1 MTNKNYQAES
11 KTAIVLNPCT
21 KTIIDL
27 NIKNLPS
34 DSYINHYRQLGNGTA
49 ILDTA
54 EQLNLYLA
62 AYGDMHYE
70 KLNQA
75 FSTLFSNCD
84 FNGKQAEVIDWGCGQ
99 AFASCVLLDFIRQN
113 KINVD
118 LSKFILIEPSKVA
131 LQRGL
136 EHIEIISQRVP
147 KPVTYAVNEK
157 ADTSLLLGSNKNIS
171 NVKIHL
177 FSNLLDIHTLSL
189 DKVFNNIVS
198 NFTGENY
205 FVCVSPINGSR
216 LLSFCNMFENR
227 DLISTNGNSINLE
240 IFRPSS
246 MKKINKSVS
255 RIEYI
260 FKVNLQTK

>member
-1 MTNKNYQAES
+1 MTNKSYQAEITVA
-11 KTAIVLNPCT
+11 TASNPCT
-21 KTIIDL
+21 KALIDL
-27 NIKNLPS
+27 NIKNLSS
-34 DSYINHYRQLGNGTA
+34 DSYAKYYRQLENGTA

-62 AYGDMHYE
+62 AYGDMHHE

-75 FSTLFSNCD
+75 YSTLFSNCN
-84 FNGKQAEVIDWGCGQ
+84 FNGVQAEVIDWGCGQ

-113 KINVD
+113 KINID

-136 EHIEIISQRVP
+136 EHIEAISQRVP
-147 KPVTYAVNEK
+147 KPTTFAVNEK
-157 ADTSLLLGSNKNIS
+157 ADSSLLLGNNRNSSNI
-171 NVKIHL
+171 KIHL

-189 DKVFNNIVS
+189 GKVFNNIIS
-198 NFTGENY
+198 NFAGENY

-216 LLSFCNMFENR
+216 LLSFCKMFDAK
-227 DLISTNGNSINLE
+227 DLISTNGSSINLE
-240 IFRPSS
+240 IFRPSE
-246 MKKINKSVS
+246 MKKVNKTVS

-260 FKVNLQTK
+260 FRANL

>member
-1 MTNKNYQAES
+1 MTNQNYQTENETTS
-11 KTAIVLNPCT
+11 LVNPCT
-21 KTIIDL
+21 KTLINL

-34 DSYINHYRQLGNGTA
+34 DSYAKYYRQLENGTA

-62 AYGDMHYE
+62 AYGDMHHE
-70 KLNQA
+70 KLSQA
-75 FSTLFSNCD
+75 FNTLFASCD

-99 AFASCVLLDFIRQN
+99 AFASCVLLDYIRQN
-113 KINVD
+113 RINVD

-136 EHIEIISQRVP
+136 EHIEAISQRVP
-147 KPVTYAVNEK
+147 KPITFAINEK
-157 ADTSLLLGSNKNIS
+157 ADSSLLLGNNKNSS

-177 FSNLLDIHTLSL
+177 FSNLLDIHILSL
-189 DKVFNNIVS
+189 HKVFNNIVR
-198 NFTGENY
+198 NFIGENY
-205 FVCVSPINGSR
+205 FVCVSPINGNR
-216 LLSFCNMFENR
+216 LLAFCNMFENR

-240 IFRPSS
+240 IFRPSE

-260 FKVNLQTK
+260 FKVNL